1 MEKVMDTYLLVRK
14 CLAIGIIFLF
24 IGVAITPGINFNVVK
39 ASHDKDLVEVTA
51 QTFGINGFEDTT
63 VKLTREQYQNLE
75 RYLVEFKVRLNQ
87 TTTKKEAVPIFM
99 EAVVE
104 LDNYGLLP
112 KGMSVERAQRLVIG
126 WYQKPIERLLN
137 NRQQEIFPN
146 HDNAF
151 CLLYLDATKPLYP
164 DYPFLIVYCPLALIV
179 FLLGGIFGIF
189 SAFIK
194 YISEIIIEYISEI
207 TQYIPLKLLNIIK
220 ISGVTDFYSFGLKFL
235 VVKTHSYAGPLLLGY
250 TGLMLHLSDDKAY
263 FFGFALAV
271 LFA

>member
-1 MEKVMDTYLLVRK
+1 MKRKV
-14 CLAIGIIFLF
+14 LAVGIILLF
-24 IGVAITPGINFNVVK
+24 IGVALVPSINFNVVK
-39 ASHDKDLVEVTA
+39 ASYGNDLVEVTTQA
-51 QTFGINGFEDTT
+51 CGIKGSGNTT
-63 VKLTREQYQNLE
+63 VKLTRQQYQNLKE
-75 RYLVEFKVRLNQ
+75 YLVDFRSRLNQ
-87 TTTKKEAVPIFM
+87 TTTREEAVPLFK

-146 HDNAF
+146 LDNAF

-250 TGLMLHLSDDKAY
+250 TGLMLRLSDDKAY